1 MKRLARITG
10 WKFWTMLLLAGSSFT
25 SCNVLSEEA
34 EDCAVYVQFKYDMNM
49 EFTNSF
55 QHAVNS
61 VTLYAFDKDGK
72 LAFQKTEE
80 GEILKQDGYRMRLD
94 EISHYDKAEYDFIVW
109 AGEPNNESF
118 SIPLLTVGKHSKEDL
133 YCQLNRAGGGIVKDD
148 LEDLFHGQAS
158 GVSLGRA
165 VASDSEMPEVVIPL
179 VKNTNSIRIVLQ
191 QVSGEPL
198 DVNDFR
204 FTITDKN
211 GKMNYDNTLM
221 EDEQLTYQAWH
232 TGNGNAS
239 MGEGEGR
246 AAVTELN
253 LAIAELSVA
262 RLMADENPILTIT
275 KAEDGEEVL
284 SIPLIDCCLLYKR
297 AKYEDLSNQE
307 FFDREDE
314 YNFTFF
320 LDEYD
325 NWVSSTIII
334 NSWRYVLNE
343 EDLQ

>member
-10 WKFWTMLLLAGSSFT
+10 WKVWTMLLMAASSFT

-61 VTLYAFDKDGK
+61 VTLYAFDDKGK

-118 SIPLLTVGKHSKEDL
+118 SIPLLTVGQHSKEDL

-148 LEDLFHGQAS
+148 LEDLFHGQVS
-158 GVSLGRA
+158 SVSLGRS
-165 VASDSEMPEVVIPL
+165 VDSEMPEVVIPL

-191 QVSGEPL
+191 QVSGAPL

-232 TGNGNAS
+232 TGNGNAT
-239 MGEGEGR
+239 MGDEEGR
-246 AAVTELN
+246 VAVTELN

-262 RLMADENPILTIT
+262 RLMADEDPILTIT
-275 KAEDGEEVL
+275 KATGEEVL

-325 NWVSSTIII
+325 NWISSTIII

>member
-1 MKRLARITG
+1 M
-10 WKFWTMLLLAGSSFT
+10 
-25 SCNVLSEEA
+25 
-34 EDCAVYVQFKYDMNM
+34 
-49 EFTNSF
+49 
-55 QHAVNS
+55 
-61 VTLYAFDKDGK
+61 
-72 LAFQKTEE
+72 
-80 GEILKQDGYRMRLD
+80 
-94 EISHYDKAEYDFIVW
+94 
-109 AGEPNNESF
+109 
-118 SIPLLTVGKHSKEDL
+118 

-198 DVNDFR
+198 DVDDYR

-239 MGEGEGR
+239 MGGEGSK
-246 AAVTELN
+246 AVVTELN
-253 LAIAELSVA
+253 MAVAELSVA

-275 KAEDGEEVL
+275 KAEDGKEVL
-284 SIPLIDCCLLYKR
+284 TIPLIDCCLLYKR
-297 AKYEDLSNQE
+297 AKYADLDNQE

-334 NSWRYVLNE
+334 NSWRYVQND

>member
-1 MKRLARITG
+1 MKSLARITG
-10 WKFWTMLLLAGSSFT
+10 WKVWTMLLLAGCT
-25 SCNVLSEEA
+25 LASCNVLSEEA
-34 EDCAVYVQFKYDMNM
+34 EDCAVYVQFKYDMNILS
-49 EFTNSF
+49 TNSF
-55 QHAVNS
+55 QNAVNS
-61 VTLYAFDKDGK
+61 VTLYAFDKTGK

-118 SIPLLTVGKHSKEDL
+118 SIPLLRVGEHSKEDL

-158 GVSLGRA
+158 RVSLGRS
-165 VASDSEMPEVVIPL
+165 VGSEMPEVVIPL

-191 QVSGEPL
+191 QVTGGPL
-198 DVNDFR
+198 DVKDFC

-221 EDEQLTYQAWH
+221 EDEQLTYQPWH

-239 MGEGEGR
+239 MGNEGSK
-246 AAVTELN
+246 AVVTELN
-253 LAIAELSVA
+253 MAIAELSVA

-275 KAEDGEEVL
+275 KAEDGKEVL
-284 SIPLIDCCLLYKR
+284 TIPLVDCCLMFKR
-297 AKYEDLSNQE
+297 EKFKKWSDQE
-307 FFDREDE
+307 FLDRADE

-325 NWVSSTIII
+325 NWLGSEIKIH
-334 NSWRYVLNE
+334 SWKQVFLQ
-343 EDLQ
+343 EDLK

>member
-1 MKRLARITG
+1 MKRLTRMAG
-10 WKFWTMLLLAGSSFT
+10 WKVWTMLLMAGTTFT
-25 SCNVLSEEA
+25 SCNSILGDQA
-34 EDCAVYVQFKYDMNM
+34 EDCTVYVQFKYDMNM

-61 VTLYAFDKDGK
+61 VTLYAFDETGK

-94 EISHYDKAEYDFIVW
+94 NISHYDKAKYDFIVW
-109 AGEPNNESF
+109 AGEPDNESF

-133 YCQLNRAGGGIVKDD
+133 FCQLNRAGGGIVKDD
-148 LEDLFHGQAS
+148 LEDLFHGQVAS
-158 GVSLGRA
+158 VSLGTHA
-165 VASDSEMPEVVIPL
+165 ESVPDVVIPL
-179 VKNTNSIRIVLQ
+179 IKNTNSIRIVLQ
-191 QVSGEPL
+191 QISGEPL
-198 DVNDFR
+198 NVNDFR

-232 TGNGNAS
+232 TQNGNAS
-239 MGEGEGR
+239 MGGE
-246 AAVTELN
+246 VTKATIEELN
-253 LAIAELSVA
+253 MAIAELSVA
-262 RLMADENPILTIT
+262 RLVVDEDPVLTVT
-275 KAEDGEEVL
+275 KATGEEVL
-284 SIPLIDCCLLYKR
+284 QIPLIDCCKMYKR
-297 AKYEDLSNQE
+297 AKYNEMPDQE

-325 NWVSSTIII
+325 NWVSSSIII
-334 NSWRYVLNE
+334 NSWRCVFNDE
-343 EDLQ
+343 NLQ

>member
-10 WKFWTMLLLAGSSFT
+10 WKVWTMLLMAASSFT
-25 SCNVLSEEA
+25 SCNVLSEEV

-61 VTLYAFDKDGK
+61 VTLYAFDEKGK

-94 EISHYDKAEYDFIVW
+94 EISHYDKTEYDFIVW

-118 SIPLLTVGKHSKEDL
+118 SIPLLRVGEHSKKDL
-133 YCQLNRAGGGIVKDD
+133 FCQLNRAGGGIVKDD
-148 LEDLFHGQAS
+148 LEDLFHGQATS
-158 GVSLGRA
+158 VSLSRSVG
-165 VASDSEMPEVVIPL
+165 SEMPEVVIPL

-198 DVNDFR
+198 DVNDYR

-239 MGEGEGR
+239 MGGEGSK
-246 AAVTELN
+246 AVVTELN
-253 LAIAELSVA
+253 MAIAELSVA
-262 RLMADENPILTIT
+262 RLVVGEDPILTIT
-275 KAEDGEEVL
+275 KAEDGKEIL

-297 AKYEDLSNQE
+297 AKYAELDNQE

-325 NWVSSTIII
+325 NWLSSTIII
-334 NSWRYVLNE
+334 NSWRYVQND
-343 EDLQ
+343 EDIQ

>member
-10 WKFWTMLLLAGSSFT
+10 WKVWTMLLMAASSFT

-61 VTLYAFDKDGK
+61 VTLYAFDKTGK

-118 SIPLLTVGKHSKEDL
+118 SIPLLTVGQHSKEDL

-148 LEDLFHGQAS
+148 LEDLFHGQVS
-158 GVSLGRA
+158 SVSLGRS
-165 VASDSEMPEVVIPL
+165 VDSEMPEVVIPL
-179 VKNTNSIRIVLQ
+179 TKNTNSIRIVLQ
-191 QVSGEPL
+191 QVSGAPL

-232 TGNGNAS
+232 TGNGNAT
-239 MGEGEGR
+239 MGDEEGR
-246 AAVTELN
+246 VAVTELN

-262 RLMADENPILTIT
+262 RLMADEDPILTIT
-275 KAEDGEEVL
+275 KATGEEVL

-325 NWVSSTIII
+325 NWVNSTIII

>member
-34 EDCAVYVQFKYDMNM
+34 EDCAVYVQFKYDMNL

-133 YCQLNRAGGGIVKDD
+133 YCQLNRAGGGIVKDN

-158 GVSLGRA
+158 GVSLGRS
-165 VASDSEMPEVVIPL
+165 VDSDSEMPEVVIPL
-179 VKNTNSIRIVLQ
+179 VKNTNTIRIVLQ
-191 QVSGEPL
+191 QVGGEPL

-221 EDEQLTYQAWH
+221 EDEQLTYQAWY
-232 TGNGNAS
+232 TSNGNAS
-239 MGEGEGR
+239 MDGR
-246 AAVTELN
+246 ATVTELN
-253 LAIAELSVA
+253 MAIAELSVA
-262 RLMADENPILTIT
+262 RLVEKEDPILTIT
-275 KAEDGEEVL
+275 KTTGEEVL
-284 SIPLIDCCLLYKR
+284 QIPLIDCCRVFKL
-297 AKYEDLSNQE
+297 AKYSSMTDQE
-307 FFDREDE
+307 FFDRADE
-314 YNFTFF
+314 YKFTFF

-325 NWVSSTIII
+325 NWLSSEIEIH
-334 NSWRYVLNE
+334 SWKLVLNE
-343 EDLQ
+343 EDFQ